1 MCVLDFG
8 GRSICIATPNISA
21 SRPLPVA
28 DPNNA
33 AGDAPALQLSGK
45 NTDSGKANAL
55 IFVPEIHIVGQPFPV
70 VGPRETA
77 GGAPA
82 LQFLSL
88 RAVCKPERDE

>member
-1 MCVLDFG
+1 MMETL
-8 GRSICIATPNISA
+8 
-21 SRPLPVA
+21 
-28 DPNNA
+28 

-45 NTDSGKANAL
+45 NTYSGKANAL

-70 VGPRETA
+70 VGPGETA

-82 LQFLSL
+82 LQLLSL